1 MKHIQLENEWV
12 LLRPLQKE
20 DRLALK
26 EAANDARIWTH
37 MSIELL
43 TDEAISHYMKTVFEQ
58 YETGESF
65 LFVVIDKLTN
75 KLVGATSFL
84 DISIPHK
91 RLEIGATW
99 YHPSVWR
106 THINTNCKYLL
117 LQYGFE
123 HLQLNRIQIKTGHEN
138 ERSQRAIERIGAHK
152 EGILRNH
159 MVQRNGQIRHTV
171 MYSITKEDWENVK
184 ALFTEELLKKV
195 P

>member
-12 LLRPLQKE
+12 LLRPLKKE
-20 DRLALK
+20 DMVALK
-26 EAANDARIWTH
+26 EAANDAQIWTH
-37 MSIELL
+37 MSVELL
-43 TDEAISHYMKTVFEQ
+43 TDEAISHYMETAFTHYKT
-58 YETGESF
+58 GASL
-65 LFVVIDKLTN
+65 LFVVIDKRSN
-75 KLVGATSFL
+75 KIVGATSFL

-123 HLQLNRIQIKTGHEN
+123 QLQLNRVQIKTGHEN
-138 ERSQRAIERIGAHK
+138 ERSQRAIERIGAQK
-152 EGILRNH
+152 DGILRNH

-171 MYSITKEDWENVK
+171 MYSITQEDWQNVK
-184 ALFTEELLKKV
+184 ELFTEELLK
-195 P
+195 

>member
-12 LLRPLQKE
+12 LLRPLKKE
-20 DRLALK
+20 DMVALK
-26 EAANDARIWTH
+26 EAANDAQIWTH
-37 MSIELL
+37 MSVELL
-43 TDEAISHYMKTVFEQ
+43 TDEAILHYMETAFTQ
-58 YETGESF
+58 YETGASF
-65 LFVVIDKLTN
+65 LFIVIDKRSN
-75 KLVGATSFL
+75 KIVGATSFL

-123 HLQLNRIQIKTGHEN
+123 QLQLNRVQIKTGHEN
-138 ERSQRAIERIGAHK
+138 ERSQRAIERIGAQK
-152 EGILRNH
+152 DGILRNH

-171 MYSITKEDWENVK
+171 MYSITQEDWQNVK
-184 ALFTEELLKKV
+184 ELFTEELLK
-195 P
+195 